1 MRCLRTFCPVGVLV
15 LLLICTAAA
24 DDAGDLYSEIKKAG
38 DVKIDREGKSHE
50 EYRAETIK
58 HLSTII
64 DKCEQYKKRYP
75 DGADIAAVHYEQARA
90 YYYLSRF
97 KQPRR
102 ELLTK
107 GVKLAHEVIALDPR
121 SEAAGKSRG
130 LLIQYYKMTGKWK
143 EMIEQAEAI
152 LRDFPDSDFAPLA
165 LSYVGDAYERMGE
178 KDKAFAAYKRLVE
191 EYKDAGDNDY
201 VLRAAGILRFRDLK
215 GTVMELEFTSTA
227 EKAIQMKDYRGKVV
241 VVDFWA
247 SWHRPCHT
255 SMPVLVRIE
264 ELLRDKG
271 LRVIGIS
278 LDADKDQMEAFV
290 KKMNMTWPQYFD
302 GKKWRNK
309 LARHYGIRAIPARIV
324 VDKTGKVREVNPDD
338 ATLKQAIRKL
348 LDEPAP

>member
-1 MRCLRTFCPVGVLV
+1 MRCLRTSCPVGVLV

-24 DDAGDLYSEIKKAG
+24 DDAEDLYSEIQKAG
-38 DVKIDREGKSHE
+38 DAKIRREAKSHAE
-50 EYRAETIK
+50 HRAQTIK
-58 HLSTII
+58 HLTGII

-75 DGADIAAVHYEQARA
+75 DGADIAAVHYEQAKA

-107 GVKLAHEVIALDPR
+107 GVKLAHKVIAMDPR
-121 SEAAGKSRG
+121 SKSAGRSRG
-130 LLIQYYKMTGKWK
+130 LLIQYYKMTGKLK
-143 EMIEQAEAI
+143 EMIQQAEAI

-178 KDKAFAAYKRLVE
+178 EDKAVAAYKRLVE
-191 EYKDAGDNDY
+191 EYKDDEDNDY
-201 VLRAAGILRFRDLK
+201 VLRAAGILRFKDLK
-215 GTVMELEFTSTA
+215 GSVMELEFTSTE

-247 SWHRPCHT
+247 SWHRPCQT

-264 ELLRDKG
+264 GLLRDKG

-278 LDADKDQMEAFV
+278 LDTKKDDMAGFV
-290 KKMNMTWPQYFD
+290 KKMNVTWSQYFD

-309 LARHYGIRAIPARIV
+309 YARYYGIRAIPARIV

-348 LDEPAP
+348 LDEPTP